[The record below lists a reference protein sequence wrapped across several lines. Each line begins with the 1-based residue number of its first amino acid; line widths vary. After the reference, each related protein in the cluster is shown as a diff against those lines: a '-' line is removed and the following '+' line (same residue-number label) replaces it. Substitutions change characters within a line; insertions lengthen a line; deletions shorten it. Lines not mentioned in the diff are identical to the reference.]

1 MKVEKVNAEEVEV
14 SQEVVLS
21 KICEIRGERVMLEKD
36 LAALY
41 EIETEVLMR
50 AIRRN
55 TELLSVH
62 FMFELSRDENEALR
76 PLSIILKR
84 EKEEIRHL
92 PIAFTEHGIL
102 QVANVLRSKK
112 VKYISV
118 RITEIFIETRK
129 RILTHES
136 LSVEIDKLRKQ
147 VGEHDKEIDLFLE
160 Y

>member
-1 MKVEKVNAEEVEV
+1 M
-14 SQEVVLS
+14 
-21 KICEIRGERVMLEKD
+21 
-36 LAALY
+36 
-41 EIETEVLMR
+41 
-50 AIRRN
+50 
-55 TELLSVH
+55 
-62 FMFELSRDENEALR
+62 
-76 PLSIILKR
+76 KR

-160 Y
+160 YLEQSKQAELERNQIRSVGFERKDNNGLAVV